1 MKKQQGMT
9 LIEIMIVV
17 VILGIL
23 AAVAYP
29 SYLDYIQRSRRADAY
44 DALLYVQTLQEK
56 WRANNAL
63 YSAVLADIGFPGA
76 TSNEGFYTIAI
87 AANPSGVAYT
97 VTAAAVSGTSQ
108 ASDTG
113 CTTLTLT
120 ISAANPRGAKTPAG
134 CWR

>member
-29 SYLDYIQRSRRADAY
+29 SYLDYIQRSRRSDAY

-63 YSAVLADIGFPGA
+63 YGATLAGIGFPGT
-76 TSNEGFYTIAI
+76 TSNEGYYTIAI

-108 ASDTG
+108 ASDSG

-120 ISAANPRGAKTPAG
+120 ISAANPRGAKTPAT